1 MVILSHNYASFN
13 IRELSGVDVTSRS
26 GGNDC
31 DGNGMAANETT
42 VYWKY
47 RGIYNGSQP

>member
-26 GGNDC
+26 GGNDYE
-31 DGNGMAANETT
+31 GMAANETT
-42 VYWKY
+42 VD
-47 RGIYNGSQP
+47 GILGI